1 MQHVTLISNRGESF
15 VRSRAALPAL
25 RSNQAEDIA
34 VHQETGTWVLHRG
47 TGSGNMNYLNHSQI
61 IFVKKSSIETLTYYH
76 HHNHYHQ
83 VFLAL

>member
-34 VHQETGTWVLHRG
+34 VHQETGTLALHRG
-47 TGSGNMNYLNHSQI
+47 TGSGNHSQI
-61 IFVKKSSIETLTYYH
+61 IFVKKNSIETLTYYH

-83 VFLAL
+83 FL